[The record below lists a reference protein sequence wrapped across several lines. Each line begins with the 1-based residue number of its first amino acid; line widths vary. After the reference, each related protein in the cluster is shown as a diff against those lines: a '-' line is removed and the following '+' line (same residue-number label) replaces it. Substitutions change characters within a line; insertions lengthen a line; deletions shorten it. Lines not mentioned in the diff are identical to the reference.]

1 MQQSKGI
8 IGFFLVMLLIV
19 CAWQFSFYI
28 PTNKVEKDADKFAQK
43 AAMLASPETKEAVLK
58 SARASYLDSMSSEV
72 VSNVPLI
79 GKSTYQELKSKQL
92 ALGLDLKGG
101 MSVLLHVDLKDFL
114 KSLSGNSTDPNFTKA
129 FESASVLQKQSQADF
144 IQLFVQEYEKVAG
157 TGKLAAL
164 FSHSE
169 SIKNNITLE
178 STDAQV
184 QSVIRQKADET
195 VGETYER
202 LKTRIDKLGVVQP
215 NVSLDKARDIIVVEL
230 PGIENPERARKFLE
244 ASANLEFW
252 EVYRISDPTIAQ
264 GLQDADNVLK
274 AIQLGQKVDSATA
287 AKDSTKNG
295 IRGPLFTVLSP
306 NANNFSPSVIGTA
319 DKNKIATV
327 NQMLA
332 TPEVQAKFPR
342 DVVFSWSKDPI
353 KDKNGKSL
361 GIFELYALKKTAGK
375 DGPALNGEVVTDA
388 KAVPREKGGGDYE
401 ISLAMNPSGAT
412 AWGQLTTR
420 CANDNQREV
429 AIVLDSNVVS
439 APSVRTPILEGRS
452 SISGSYGAQ
461 DAKDMASMLQVGKL
475 PAHTEIIQENTV
487 GPTLGAENIRASF
500 LSLTIAFLS
509 ILVFMGIYY
518 STGGI
523 ISIIALFANLFF
535 IVGMLTSKGTVLT
548 LPGIAGIVLTM
559 GMAVDANVI
568 IYERIREEINSGKT
582 MLEAVS
588 VGFKKS
594 FPAILDGNATAFI
607 AAIVLAVF
615 GLGPIKGFGTVLWI
629 GIVFTLFTA
638 FLLTH
643 IIVDYWIGKGWKIK
657 FFAPFSER
665 AFKNINVDW
674 MKLRKV
680 AYIGSTLFIL
690 AGLGAYLTRG
700 FELGVDFKGGYSY
713 NVQFDKAV
721 NVDQL
726 RSSLKTAFDNA
737 EPVVKAVSNSR
748 TYNITTSYLVN
759 DQSSAAQ
766 KQVTQRLFDAINST
780 VDGGQLNI
788 DNFTKGVPTGTHI
801 VSSTKVG
808 PTVADDIKK
817 SSLIAGLL
825 GLLGIGLYIVVRF
838 KRWQYSVGA
847 IIATLHDALITL
859 SVFALFHGV
868 LPFSLEIDQ
877 ALIAAVLTI
886 LGYSINDTV
895 IVYDR
900 IREYMRTA
908 TNKPMPQVINDAVN
922 SVFSRTIITSFI
934 MVMVLLILF
943 IFGGSSIR
951 GFAFALLIGIIA
963 GTYSSVFIA
972 APIMMDLSKKLD
984 LSDVKTVT
992 PTVSEKAAP
1001 VVQKARAT
1009 AKKVTQ

>member
-8 IGFFLVMLLIV
+8 ITFFLVMLLIV
-19 CAWQFSFYI
+19 CVWQFAFYI
-28 PTNKVEKDADKFAQK
+28 PTNKVENNADKFAQK
-43 AAMLASPETKEAVLK
+43 AAMLASPENQDAVKKEA
-58 SARASYLDSMSSEV
+58 RIHFLDSLSSETV
-72 VSNVPLI
+72 FNVPLV
-79 GKSTYQELKSKQL
+79 GKYTYQELKSKQL

-129 FESASVLQKQSQADF
+129 FDSASTLQKQSQADF
-144 IQLFVQEYEKVAG
+144 IQLFVQEYEKIVG
-157 TGKLAAL
+157 NGKLATL
-164 FSHSE
+164 FSRSE
-169 SIKNNITLE
+169 SIKSNITLE

-184 QSVIRQKADET
+184 ESIIRQKADET

-202 LKTRIDKLGVVQP
+202 LKSRIDKLGVVQP

-230 PGIENPERARKFLE
+230 PGIENPERARQILS

-252 EVYRISDPTIAQ
+252 EIYRISDPVMAQ
-264 GLQDADNVLK
+264 SLQDADNVLK
-274 AIQLGQKVDSATA
+274 AIQIGQKPDSSATP
-287 AKDSTKNG
+287 DSIKNG
-295 IRGPLFTVLSP
+295 IRGPLFTVLNP

-319 DKNKIATV
+319 DKNKREIV
-327 NQMLA
+327 MQMLA
-332 TPEVQAKFPR
+332 QPEVQAKFPH
-342 DVVFSWSKDPI
+342 DIVFRWSKDAI
-353 KDKNGKSL
+353 KDKNGKSTN
-361 GIFELYALKKTAGK
+361 IYELYALKKTAGK

-388 KAVPREKGGGDYE
+388 KAIPREKGSGDFE
-401 ISLAMNPSGAT
+401 ISLAMNPAGAT

-420 CANDNQREV
+420 CANDKNREV
-429 AIVLDSNVVS
+429 AIVLDDDVVS
-439 APSVRTPILEGRS
+439 APSVNSPILEGRS
-452 SISGSYGAQ
+452 SITGSYDAQ
-461 DAKDMASMLQVGKL
+461 GAKDMASMLQVGKL
-475 PAHTEIIQENTV
+475 PARTEIIQENTV

-500 LSLTIAFLS
+500 ISLSLAFLS
-509 ILVFMGIYY
+509 ILVFMAIYY

-535 IVGMLTSKGTVLT
+535 IIGMLTSKGTVLT

-568 IYERIREEINSGKT
+568 IYERIREEINSGKA

-607 AAIVLAVF
+607 AAVVLAVF

-643 IIVDYWIGKGWKIK
+643 IIVDYWIARGWKIK

-674 MKLRKV
+674 MKLRKY
-680 AYIGSTLFIL
+680 AYVGSSVFIL
-690 AGLGAYLTRG
+690 VGLGAYLTRG

-713 NVQFDKAV
+713 NVQFDKDI

-726 RSSLKTAFDNA
+726 RNTLTTAFDKNI
-737 EPVVKAVSNSR
+737 PVVKAVSNSR
-748 TYNITTSYLVN
+748 TYNITTSFLVN
-759 DQSSAAQ
+759 DQSTQAQ
-766 KQVTQRLFDAINST
+766 DQVTQRLYDAINST
-780 VDGGQLNI
+780 VDGGQLNL
-788 DNFTKGVPTGTHI
+788 DNFKKGVPTGTHI

-817 SSLIAGLL
+817 SSFIAGFL
-825 GLLGIGLYIVVRF
+825 GLLGIGLYIVIRF
-838 KRWQYSVGA
+838 KRWQYSAGA

-859 SVFALFHGV
+859 SVFAIFHGI

-900 IREYMRTA
+900 IREYMRTE
-908 TNKPMPQVINDAVN
+908 TSKPMSQVINDAVN

-972 APIMMDLSKKLD
+972 APIMLDLSKKLD

-992 PTVSEKAAP
+992 NATTQSPA
-1001 VVQKARAT
+1001 VQKARAT
-1009 AKKVTQ
+1009 AKKVTQP

>member
-1 MQQSKGI
+1 
-8 IGFFLVMLLIV
+8 MLLIV
-19 CAWQFSFYI
+19 CVWQFTFYF
-28 PTNKVEKDADKFAQK
+28 PTNKVENNADKFAQK
-43 AAMLASPETKEAVLK
+43 AAMLASPENKDAVLK
-58 SARASYLDSMSSEV
+58 SARASYLDSMSSENV
-72 VSNVPLI
+72 FNVPLV
-79 GKSTYQELKSKQL
+79 GKYTYQELKSKQL

-129 FESASVLQKQSQADF
+129 FESASALQKQSQSDF

-164 FSHSE
+164 FSRSE

-178 STDAQV
+178 SSDAQV
-184 QSVIRQKADET
+184 QSIIRQKADET

-252 EVYRISDPTIAQ
+252 EVYRISDPVIVQ

-274 AIQLGQKVDSATA
+274 AVQLGQSADSV
-287 AKDSTKNG
+287 KSGDSTKNG

-306 NANNFSPSVIGTA
+306 NANNFAPSVIGTT
-319 DKNKIATV
+319 DKNKRDQVT
-327 NQMLA
+327 QMLSNPA
-332 TPEVQAKFPR
+332 VQAKFPR
-342 DVVFSWSKDPI
+342 DIVFSWSKDPI
-353 KDKNGKSL
+353 KDKDGKSL
-361 GIFELYALKKTAGK
+361 NIYELYALRKTAGK

-401 ISLAMNPSGAT
+401 ISLAMNPAGAT

-439 APSVRTPILEGRS
+439 APSVRTPILEGHS

-509 ILVFMGIYY
+509 ILVFMAIYY
-518 STGGI
+518 STGGV

-535 IVGMLTSKGTVLT
+535 IIGMLTSKGTVLT

-568 IYERIREEINSGKT
+568 IYERIREEINAGKT

-594 FPAILDGNATAFI
+594 FSAILDGNATAFI
-607 AAIVLAVF
+607 AAVVLAVF

-643 IIVDYWIGKGWKIK
+643 IIVDYWIARGWKIK

-674 MKLRKV
+674 MKLRKI

-690 AGLGAYLTRG
+690 AGLGAYLSRG

-713 NVQFDKAV
+713 NVQFDKNI

-766 KQVTQRLFDAINST
+766 KQVTSRLFEVINKDI
-780 VDGGQLNI
+780 DGGSLNEE
-788 DNFTKGVPTGTHI
+788 NFTRGVATGTHI

-817 SSLIAGLL
+817 SSLIAGIL

-859 SVFALFHGV
+859 SVFAIFHGI

-900 IREYMRTA
+900 IREYMQTV

-992 PTVSEKAAP
+992 TTPAKPSATA
-1001 VVQKARAT
+1001 QKARAT
-1009 AKKVTQ
+1009 AKRV

>member
-1 MQQSKGI
+1 
-8 IGFFLVMLLIV
+8 MLLIV
-19 CAWQFSFYI
+19 CVWQFTFYF
-28 PTNKVEKDADKFAQK
+28 PTNKVENNADKFAQK
-43 AAMLASPETKEAVLK
+43 AAMLASPENKDAVLK
-58 SARASYLDSMSSEV
+58 SARASYLDSMSSENV
-72 VSNVPLI
+72 FNVPLV
-79 GKSTYQELKSKQL
+79 GKYTYQELKSKQL

-129 FESASVLQKQSQADF
+129 FESASALQKQSQSDF

-164 FSHSE
+164 FSRSE

-178 STDAQV
+178 SSDAQV
-184 QSVIRQKADET
+184 QSIIRQKADET

-252 EVYRISDPTIAQ
+252 EVYRISDPVIVQ

-274 AIQLGQKVDSATA
+274 AVQLGQSVDSV
-287 AKDSTKNG
+287 KSGDSTKNG

-306 NANNFSPSVIGTA
+306 NANNFAPSVIGTT
-319 DKNKIATV
+319 DKNKRDQVT
-327 NQMLA
+327 QMLSNPA
-332 TPEVQAKFPR
+332 VQAKFPR
-342 DVVFSWSKDPI
+342 DIVFSWSKDPI
-353 KDKNGKSL
+353 KDKDGKSL
-361 GIFELYALKKTAGK
+361 NIYELYALKKTAGK

-401 ISLAMNPSGAT
+401 ISLAMNPAGAT

-439 APSVRTPILEGRS
+439 APSVRTPILEGHS

-500 LSLTIAFLS
+500 MSLSIAFLS
-509 ILVFMGIYY
+509 ILVFMAIYY
-518 STGGI
+518 STGGV

-535 IVGMLTSKGTVLT
+535 IIGMLTSKGTVLT

-568 IYERIREEINSGKT
+568 IYERIREEINAGKT

-594 FPAILDGNATAFI
+594 FSAILDGNATAFI
-607 AAIVLAVF
+607 AAVVLAVF

-643 IIVDYWIGKGWKIK
+643 IIVDYWIARGWKIK

-674 MKLRKV
+674 MKLRKI

-690 AGLGAYLTRG
+690 AGLGAYLSRG

-713 NVQFDKAV
+713 NVQFDKNI

-766 KQVTQRLFDAINST
+766 KQVTSRLFDVINKT
-780 VDGGQLNI
+780 IDDGNLNEE
-788 DNFTKGVPTGTHI
+788 NFTRGVATGTHI

-817 SSLIAGLL
+817 SSLIAGIL

-859 SVFALFHGV
+859 SVFALFHGI

-900 IREYMRTA
+900 IREYMQTV

-992 PTVSEKAAP
+992 TTPAKPSATA
-1001 VVQKARAT
+1001 QKARAT
-1009 AKKVTQ
+1009 AKRV

>member
-1 MQQSKGI
+1 
-8 IGFFLVMLLIV
+8 MLLIV
-19 CAWQFSFYI
+19 CVLQFTFYF
-28 PTNKVEKDADKFAQK
+28 PTNKVENNADKFAQK
-43 AAMLASPETKEAVLK
+43 AAMLASPENKDAVLK
-58 SARASYLDSMSSEV
+58 SARASYLDSMSSENV
-72 VSNVPLI
+72 FNVPLV
-79 GKSTYQELKSKQL
+79 GKYTYQELKSKQL

-129 FESASVLQKQSQADF
+129 FESASALQKQSQSDF

-164 FSHSE
+164 FSRSE

-178 STDAQV
+178 SSDAQV
-184 QSVIRQKADET
+184 QSIIRQKADET

-252 EVYRISDPTIAQ
+252 EVYRISDPVIVQ

-274 AIQLGQKVDSATA
+274 AVQLGQSADSV
-287 AKDSTKNG
+287 KSGDSTKNG

-306 NANNFSPSVIGTA
+306 NANNFAPSVIGTT
-319 DKNKIATV
+319 DKNKRDQVT
-327 NQMLA
+327 QMLSNPA
-332 TPEVQAKFPR
+332 VQAKFPR
-342 DVVFSWSKDPI
+342 DIVFSWSKDPI
-353 KDKNGKSL
+353 KDKDGKSL
-361 GIFELYALKKTAGK
+361 NIYELYALRKTAGK

-401 ISLAMNPSGAT
+401 ISLAMNPAGAT

-439 APSVRTPILEGRS
+439 APSVRTPILEGHS

-509 ILVFMGIYY
+509 ILVFMAIYY
-518 STGGI
+518 STGGV

-535 IVGMLTSKGTVLT
+535 IIGMLTSKGTVLT

-568 IYERIREEINSGKT
+568 IYERIREEINAGKT

-594 FPAILDGNATAFI
+594 FSAILDGNATAFI
-607 AAIVLAVF
+607 AAVVLAVF

-643 IIVDYWIGKGWKIK
+643 IIVDYWIARGWKIK

-674 MKLRKV
+674 MKLRKI

-690 AGLGAYLTRG
+690 AGLGAYLLRG

-713 NVQFDKAV
+713 NVQFDKNI

-766 KQVTQRLFDAINST
+766 KQVTSRLFEVINKDI
-780 VDGGQLNI
+780 DGGSLNEE
-788 DNFTKGVPTGTHI
+788 NFTRGVATGTHI

-817 SSLIAGLL
+817 SSLIAGIL

-859 SVFALFHGV
+859 SVFAIFHGI

-900 IREYMRTA
+900 IREYMQTV

-992 PTVSEKAAP
+992 TTPAKPSATA
-1001 VVQKARAT
+1001 QKARAT
-1009 AKKVTQ
+1009 AKRV